1 MFKSTATSRP
11 AGVDA
16 RTRETILLVD
26 DDPALGR
33 TLSRALESSGYNVV
47 IAETGAEA
55 QAKTEE
61 VAPDL
66 ILLDLILPDT
76 DGLVLAMSLNATTDA
91 PIIICSAR
99 HDLVDRALGRRLG
112 AADFIAK
119 PFDLDALE
127 VRIARFLR
135 PG

>member
-11 AGVDA
+11 AGVLA
-16 RTRETILLVD
+16 STRPTILLVD

-47 IAETGAEA
+47 IAETAAEA
-55 QAKTEE
+55 QAKTKE

-76 DGLVLAMSLNATTDA
+76 DGLMLAMSLNATTQA

-99 HDLVDRALGRRLG
+99 HDLVDQALGRRLG
-112 AADFIAK
+112 AADFVAK

-127 VRIARFLR
+127 VRIARLL
-135 PG
+135 GES